1 MGASAI
7 LYPGRLKEI
16 SDKWQNDIIMIPS
29 SVHEWILFPKS
40 GFDSV
45 ETLLEMIAQVNSIC
59 VDPEEC
65 CLIEFIYT
73 GLKWER

>member
-45 ETLLEMIAQVNSIC
+45 ETLLEMIA
-59 VDPEEC
+59 
-65 CLIEFIYT
+65 
-73 GLKWER
+73 